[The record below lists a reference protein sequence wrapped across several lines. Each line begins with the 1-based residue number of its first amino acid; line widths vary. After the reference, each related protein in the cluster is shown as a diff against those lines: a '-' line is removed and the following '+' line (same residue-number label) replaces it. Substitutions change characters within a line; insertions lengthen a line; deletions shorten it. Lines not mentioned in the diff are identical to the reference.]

1 MPYWNFRAIE
11 VSSIQNIPYDYYDTI
26 GVPATFLKDIHPD
39 QFEIIGLGVGKQ
51 QFMAL
56 NGFIDRSSYPR
67 EKFQKF
73 YIKKGDP
80 ENRYNE
86 RNSMLFTSLDGKN
99 PYKRPFSRVLIRNK
113 KITKN
118 ENGYGFE
125 DVIKW
130 LNQEL
135 LSKKPI
141 DIWNHELLYK
151 KRSNQ
156 KILKK
161 SKK

>member
-1 MPYWNFRAIE
+1 
-11 VSSIQNIPYDYYDTI
+11 
-26 GVPATFLKDIHPD
+26 
-39 QFEIIGLGVGKQ
+39 
-51 QFMAL
+51 
-56 NGFIDRSSYPR
+56 
-67 EKFQKF
+67 
-73 YIKKGDP
+73 
-80 ENRYNE
+80 
-86 RNSMLFTSLDGKN
+86 MLFISLDSKN

-118 ENGYGFE
+118 ENSYGFK

-151 KRSNQ
+151 KGSNQ
-156 KILKK
+156 KILKRG
-161 SKK
+161 KK